1 MAQQPLAHL
10 AAHLGVDP
18 TEKNSLTLG
27 KTRYVGRPVV
37 EEISRML
44 DEKIDPLLQ
53 EIAETAAERDAELGG
68 GPQDSLKPYVN
79 GMSVDKG
86 TARTISL
93 AYKPGPLTEEEIKK
107 RKADILEANI
117 KARNRNLKR

>member
-1 MAQQPLAHL
+1 
-10 AAHLGVDP
+10 
-18 TEKNSLTLG
+18 
-27 KTRYVGRPVV
+27 
-37 EEISRML
+37 ML